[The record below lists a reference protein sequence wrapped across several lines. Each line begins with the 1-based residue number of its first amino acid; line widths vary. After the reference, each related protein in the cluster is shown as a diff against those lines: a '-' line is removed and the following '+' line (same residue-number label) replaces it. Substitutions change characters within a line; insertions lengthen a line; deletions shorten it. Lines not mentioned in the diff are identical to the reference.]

1 MSLTDPTFAG
11 ALADRYTIERELGRG
26 GMATVYLARD
36 LRHQRLVALKLLN
49 PDLAEQIG
57 TERFER
63 EIRLAARLQHPHIC
77 SVYDS
82 GAVRDQLWFTM
93 PYIEGE
99 SLDARLERERQ
110 VPVDEALRIARE
122 AARALGYAHE
132 HGVIHRDI
140 KPANLLL
147 AKDGTVLVADFGIA
161 RAVASSAS
169 AADAKLTQPGFSPGT
184 PAYMSPEQRAGIADV
199 DARSDIFSLGVV
211 LFEMLIGERPFGYG
225 ALAAFAMALSDP
237 VPSVRARRGEVP
249 AAVDVVLKRALAT
262 DPAQRYATMAEL
274 GEDLDRLRRGV
285 PPAAGGGAR
294 AGGWRRW
301 LLPAGLGLVVLAA
314 GAIAIRSRFSAA
326 PASRSTA
333 VLPFRDLSP
342 EHTDAYFSEGLAEEL
357 TTTLA
362 KIPGLRVAARS
373 SAFQFRDAAVDVREV
388 GRKLDVGTVLE
399 GSVRRSGTRIKV
411 SAQLVSARDGYEL
424 WSESYDREQGDV
436 FQVQEEIARAIGAAL
451 RVRLASAA
459 DSALRQRPT
468 EDLEAY
474 DLYLRGRFAINQRTE
489 ATIPEAIRLFEAA
502 VARDSDMARA
512 WAGLADARLL
522 LPLYSSVADPKQSWA
537 AARSAALRAIALD
550 STSAEAYTS
559 LAYGTMLNEWDWA
572 RADSIFRKA
581 LAADSTYPTAHHWYG
596 DYLAG
601 RNRLPEALA
610 QMQLARRYDPLS
622 RIIAT
627 ELGWTYNSL
636 GRQAEADSVLGE
648 VLKLDPNFSQ
658 ALFVV
663 AQVRLE
669 QKRYAEAL
677 DLIRRSLAGGGST
690 SQGYGV
696 LITALA
702 RSGDLRGARAMLDS
716 LTRLARTTYVPPFTF
731 VMAYANL
738 GDFDRAFAMLEKGIA
753 ERDILLPENFFEPLF
768 DPLKPDPRYPGI
780 VQRLGGVMPPRTPPS
795 RSTPPARGG

>member
-1 MSLTDPTFAG
+1 MSLTDPTLAA

-49 PDLAEQIG
+49 PELAEQIG

-82 GAVRDQLWFTM
+82 GSVRDQLWFTM
-93 PYIEGE
+93 PFIEGE

-110 VPVDEALRIARE
+110 LPVDEALRIARE
-122 AARALGYAHE
+122 AARALAYAHE
-132 HGVIHRDI
+132 QGVIHRDI

-161 RAVASSAS
+161 RAVATTAS
-169 AADAKLTQPGFSPGT
+169 ADAKLTQTGFSPGT
-184 PAYMSPEQRAGIADV
+184 PAYMSPEQRAGVADV

-211 LFEMLIGERPFGYG
+211 LFELLVGERPFGHG

-249 AAVDVVLKRALAT
+249 AGVDAVLKRALAT
-262 DPAQRYATMAEL
+262 DPAQRYGSMAEL
-274 GEDLDRLRRGV
+274 GEDLDRLRRGL
-285 PPAAGGGAR
+285 PPVRNGTGAAP
-294 AGGWRRW
+294 WRRW
-301 LLPAGLGLVVLAA
+301 LLPAALGTVVLA
-314 GAIAIRSRFSAA
+314 GGILAIRSRLTAA
-326 PASRSTA
+326 PGSRSTA
-333 VLPFRDLSP
+333 VLPFLDLSQG
-342 EHTDAYFSEGLAEEL
+342 HTDAYFSEGLAEEL

-388 GRKLDVGTVLE
+388 GKKLDVGTVLE
-399 GSVRRSGTRIKV
+399 GSVRRSGNRIKV
-411 SAQLVSARDGYEL
+411 SAQLVSTRDGYEL

-451 RVRLASAA
+451 RVRLASSA
-459 DSALRQRPT
+459 DSVLRQRPT
-468 EDLEAY
+468 GDLAAY
-474 DLYLRGRFAINQRTE
+474 DLYLRGRFAINQRTA
-489 ATIPEAIRLFEAA
+489 ATLPEAIRLFEAA
-502 VARDSDMARA
+502 VARDSGMARA

-522 LPLYSSVADPKQSWA
+522 YPLYATGVDPRTAWA
-537 AARSAALRAIALD
+537 GARAAALRAIALD

-581 LAADSTYPTAHHWYG
+581 IASDSTYPSAHHWYG
-596 DYLAG
+596 DFLAG
-601 RNRLPEALA
+601 RNRLPEALV

-627 ELGWTYNSL
+627 ELGWVYNLSD
-636 GRQAEADSVLGE
+636 RQAEADSVLGE

-658 ALFVV
+658 ALFVQ
-663 AQVRLE
+663 ALVRLE
-669 QKRYAEAL
+669 QRRYPEAI

-702 RSGDLRGARAMLDS
+702 RSGNVAGARAVLDS
-716 LTRLARTTYVPPFTF
+716 LSRMARHEYISPFTL
-731 VMAYANL
+731 VMAHANL
-738 GDFDRAFAMLEKGIA
+738 GELDQAFAMLEKGIA

-768 DPLKPDPRYPGI
+768 DPLKTDPRYPGV

-795 RSTPPARGG
+795 RNTPPARGG